1 MALIVQKYGGSSVCS
16 TERIKK
22 VAERIVATRAEGH
35 DVVVVVSAMGDTTDE
50 LLQLAGDV
58 APLAPRRELDML
70 LTAGEPISGALTA
83 MAVHAL
89 GAESCS
95 LSGEQAGVITD
106 GAHGRARIL
115 QVTPGRIRQ
124 ALDRGAVV
132 LVAGFQGVC
141 RDSGEITTLG
151 RGGSD
156 TTAIALAAA
165 LKADVCE
172 IYTDVDGV
180 YTADPRLVPNARRL
194 PRLTYEAMQEMAAA
208 GARVLAQRS
217 VHYARRHGVTVR
229 VSSSFGT
236 GPGTVICADAE
247 AVGAEQPRVT
257 GVAHD
262 LSGARLTVTG
272 VPGGAAAMAGVFR
285 TLAEARVDLDTA
297 VHHAGR
303 GGGGQGGDL
312 TLVLPGSDGP
322 AALAALRAS
331 RRAIGYRDLGY
342 DEEIGKVSLIG
353 SGMRT
358 HSGVIAMCCET
369 LSAAGVNI
377 AAISTAETRIS
388 VLCHSGQVPSA
399 VRSLHEA
406 FGLGRPT
413 RGAGNCATSRNE
425 PAEKVPA

>member
-50 LLQLAGDV
+50 LLQLAGEV
-58 APLAPRRELDML
+58 APVAPRRELDML
-70 LTAGEPISGALTA
+70 LTAGERISGALTA
-83 MAVHAL
+83 MAVGAL
-89 GAESCS
+89 GVESCS

-106 GAHGRARIL
+106 GAHGKARIL
-115 QVTPGRIRQ
+115 QVTPGRVRQ

-132 LVAGFQGVC
+132 LVAGFQGIS
-141 RDSGEITTLG
+141 RDTEDITTLG

-180 YTADPRLVPNARRL
+180 YTADPRLVPTARRL
-194 PRLTYEAMQEMAAA
+194 SRLTYEAMQEMAAA
-208 GARVLAQRS
+208 GAKVLAQRS
-217 VHYARRHGVTVR
+217 VDYARRHGVTVHVR
-229 VSSSFGT
+229 SSFGT
-236 GPGTVICADAE
+236 EAGTVVCGDAE

-262 LSGARLTVTG
+262 LSGARLTVAG
-272 VPGGAAAMAGVFR
+272 MPGGPAAMAGVFR
-285 TLAEARVDLDTA
+285 ILAEAQVDLDTA
-297 VHHAGR
+297 VHHGGRDGAGR
-303 GGGGQGGDL
+303 AGDL
-312 TLVLPGSDGP
+312 TLVLPRGDGA
-322 AALAALRAS
+322 AALAALRAG
-331 RRAIGYRDLGY
+331 RAAIGYRDLGY
-342 DEEIGKVSLIG
+342 DESIGKVSLIG

-358 HSGVIAMCCET
+358 HSGVIATCCET

-388 VLCHSGQVPSA
+388 VLCREGQVPDA
-399 VRSLHEA
+399 VRALHEA
-406 FGLGRPT
+406 FGLGR
-413 RGAGNCATSRNE
+413 AA
-425 PAEKVPA
+425 AVAA